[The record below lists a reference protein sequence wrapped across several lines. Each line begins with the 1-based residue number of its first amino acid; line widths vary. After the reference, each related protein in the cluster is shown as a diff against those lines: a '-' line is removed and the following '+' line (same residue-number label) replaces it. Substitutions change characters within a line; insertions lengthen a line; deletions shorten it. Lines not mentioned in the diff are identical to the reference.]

1 MIRNIK
7 RALLS
12 LNRQGQHNWTKIVC
26 LGIGLAAGAVLIA
39 KVCFEQSY
47 DTFAEGADRI
57 YRVNEKIIRD
67 GDVSEYPQTSGAI
80 APGIMSYSPQVE
92 AATRFFRW
100 GDGLTLMTEGRKQ
113 LSGSIIM
120 ADSCFFDIFTR
131 TILNGNVK
139 DVLRRPWY
147 CLVSRSMAGKLDGDP
162 IGQKLTVQEAGNREL
177 VIGGVYED
185 FPLNSC
191 VSNTGV
197 VLSLESIKNPEFDGT
212 QNWNGNDMYRSFIRL
227 RPGCRIEDIRGQV
240 NRMCKEKLPQDELK
254 KSGVGIDFTFTAL
267 TTAHTSDPD
276 VKRMSWILSL
286 LALLLV
292 FSAVMNYLLIVI
304 GGISGRAQEMAVHR
318 CYGAGSGSIYSMLG
332 MEGVVHLALSLC
344 LAAALIY
351 ASKGT
356 VEELVSA
363 PVTALL
369 SGTGG
374 VVVAIVCV
382 IVLLVTALIPGWIYS
397 SVPVVSAF
405 RGYSHSHRLWK
416 LGLLALQFATV
427 SFLLCLLVVISRQYS
442 LMRNYNPGYEY
453 SNIVHV
459 GLFGVPQE
467 KREVAYAEIQKMAG
481 VESVTTTEE
490 LPVYARSGNNI
501 YLPGDDREY
510 MNITDLYA
518 VSNSYVKT
526 MGIRLLQGRNF
537 TENTDTLGEV
547 MVSRSFVERM
557 KTLAGWDG
565 NAIGRRILV
574 SDHSDWGQVFT
585 VCGVYEDIS
594 TGTVGNSRGRQTV
607 MFYRR
612 QPANNFL
619 VKFKSISGDDIEELR
634 RVLKRVIPDR
644 EFMPQPYTTI
654 MANEYRESY
663 RFRTT
668 VMIGSIVTLLIAIIG
683 LIGYTNDETSRR
695 HKEIAIRKVNGAET
709 RDIMRLFVLDILR
722 VAIPSL
728 AAGAVGAFA
737 VARIWLE
744 QFNEKT
750 TLSAWLFLGGVAV
763 LIAVVIAVVNANCR
777 RVARSNPAGYLKK

>member
-1 MIRNIK
+1 MIKNIK

-12 LNRQGQHNWTKIVC
+12 LNRRGQHNWTKIVC

-47 DTFAEGADRI
+47 DTFAEGADRV

-67 GDVSEYPQTSGAI
+67 GDVNEYPQTSGAI

-92 AATRFFRW
+92 AATRFFGW
-100 GDGLTLMTEGRKQ
+100 GDELTLTTEGRKQ
-113 LSGSIIM
+113 LTGNIIM

-131 TILNGNVK
+131 PILSGNVK
-139 DVLRRPWY
+139 DVLKRPWY
-147 CLVSRSMAGKLDGDP
+147 CMVSRSMAGKLDGDP
-162 IGQKLTVQEAGNREL
+162 VGQKLTVQEAGNREL

-191 VSNTGV
+191 VSNTNV
-197 VLSLESIKNPEFDGT
+197 VISLESIKYPEFDGT
-212 QNWNGNDMYRSFIRL
+212 QNWQGNDMYRSFIRL

-254 KSGVGIDFTFTAL
+254 KAGIGMDFTFTSL

-286 LALLLV
+286 LAFLLV
-292 FSAVMNYLLIVI
+292 FSSVMNYLLIVI
-304 GGISGRAQEMAVHR
+304 GGIKGRAQEMAVHR
-318 CYGAGSGSIYSMLG
+318 CYGAGARNVYGMLAI
-332 MEGVVHLALSLC
+332 ESVVHLVLSLC
-344 LAAALIY
+344 LAAVLIY
-351 ASKGT
+351 ACKGT
-356 VEELVSA
+356 IEELVSA
-363 PVTALL
+363 PVATLM

-374 VVVAIVCV
+374 VVVAAVCV
-382 IVLLVTALIPGWIYS
+382 IVLLVTALIPGRIYS

-405 RGYSHSHRLWK
+405 RGYSRSHRLWK
-416 LGLLALQFATV
+416 LGLLALQFVTA

-442 LMRNYNPGYEY
+442 LMINYNPGYEY
-453 SNIVHV
+453 SDIVHV

-467 KREVAYAEIQKMAG
+467 KRTVAYAEIQKMAG

-490 LPVYARSGNNI
+490 MPVYARSGNNI
-501 YLPGDDREY
+501 YLPGDDHEY
-510 MNITDLYA
+510 MNITDLYH
-518 VSNSYVKT
+518 VSNGYVKT
-526 MGIRLLQGRNF
+526 MGIRLLQGRSF

-565 NAIGRRILV
+565 NAVGRRILV
-574 SDHSDWGQVFT
+574 SEHSDDGQTFT
-585 VCGVYEDIS
+585 ICGVYDDIS
-594 TGTVGNSRGRQTV
+594 TGTVGNSRGKQTV

-612 QPANNFL
+612 EPANNFL
-619 VKFKSISGDDIEELR
+619 VKFRSLSGDDIEELR

-644 EFMPQPYTTI
+644 DFMPQPYTTI

-668 VMIGSIVTLLIAIIG
+668 VMIGSIVTLLIALIG
-683 LIGYTNDETSRR
+683 LIGYTNNETSRR

-709 RDIMRLFVLDILR
+709 HDIMRLFVADIMR
-722 VAIPSL
+722 IAIPSL
-728 AAGAVGAFA
+728 ILGAVGAFA
-737 VARIWLE
+737 VARLWLE
-744 QFNEKT
+744 QFEEKT
-750 TLSAWLFLGGVAV
+750 TLSVWLFAGCIAV
-763 LIAVVIAVVNANCR
+763 LLAIILAVVNANCR
-777 RVARSNPAGYLKK
+777 RVARSNPAEYLKK